1 MADSKD
7 FPRNSDA
14 LALAIAQLMSD
25 PHRRA
30 LAEEADRA
38 GAREKNIRHRAD
50 AQTGVREKRA
60 NNES

>member
-7 FPRNSDA
+7 FPRDSHT
-14 LALAIAQLMSD
+14 LALAIAQLTSD

-38 GAREKNIRHRAD
+38 ADHARNIRHRGD
-50 AQTGVREKRA
+50 AQTGVRGKPA